1 MNNPATFKINEMIKP
16 GDINKN
22 GHLTHLVAKDL
33 FIDDAKQVFH
43 AKTGKWLG
51 TIKPGQELI
60 EPAPEET
67 AEPEK
72 PNPDQL
78 SLF

>member
-1 MNNPATFKINEMIKP
+1 MIKP

-51 TIKPGQELI
+51 TIKPGEELNF
-60 EPAPEET
+60 EPAPEEE

-72 PNPDQL
+72 INPNQL

>member
-1 MNNPATFKINEMIKP
+1 MIKP

-22 GHLTHLVAKDL
+22 GHLTHLVAADL
-33 FIDDAKQVFH
+33 FINDAKQVFH

-51 TIKPGQELI
+51 TIKPGQELNF
-60 EPAPEET
+60 EPATEEET
-67 AEPEK
+67 EQPEK
-72 PNPDQL
+72 TNPNQL

>member
-1 MNNPATFKINEMIKP
+1 MIKP

-51 TIKPGQELI
+51 TITPGQELNF
-60 EPAPEET
+60 EPAPDEE
-67 AEPEK
+67 EQQPEK
-72 PNPDQL
+72 SNPNQL